1 MTPAAAIC
9 ALERG
14 KHGKQSRQ
22 RALIDAATQVFAEK
36 GYDCATTREVAERSG
51 CSEGLI
57 HRYFGGKRGL
67 LIAIVGSRADELAG
81 ESAAGMPLRETLA
94 EDVEQLL
101 LWPLDAFW
109 ERRDFLRVC
118 VSQAIIDA
126 EVGRMIG
133 DRLNG
138 ARVRF
143 INERLS
149 MHQEA
154 GRIRPDVDVAALAL
168 ALSGLNFSMGFFGQ
182 AVFDIDRPDAR
193 RIACETARVITAGM
207 VTGIA
212 TAHGQEISA

>member
-1 MTPAAAIC
+1 MTTGAAIC

-22 RALIDAATQVFAEK
+22 RALIDAATLAFAEK
-36 GYDCATTREVAERSG
+36 GYDSATTREVAERSG

-67 LIAIVGSRADELAG
+67 LIAIVGSRADDLAG
-81 ESAAGMPLRETLA
+81 ESAAEMPPRETLA

-118 VSQAIIDA
+118 VSQAVIDA

-133 DRLNG
+133 NRLNG

-143 INERLS
+143 ITERLRI
-149 MHQEA
+149 HQDA
-154 GRIRPDVDVAALAL
+154 GRIRQDVDVAAIAL
-168 ALSGLNFSMGFFGQ
+168 SISGLNIAVGFFGQ
-182 AVFDIDRPDAR
+182 VVFEMDRPLTRQIAR
-193 RIACETARVITAGM
+193 ETARVITAGM
-207 VTGIA
+207 AAGV
-212 TAHGQEISA
+212 QERTT

>member
-1 MTPAAAIC
+1 MTTGAAIC

-67 LIAIVGSRADELAG
+67 LIAIVGSRADDLAG
-81 ESAAGMPLRETLA
+81 ESAAEMPPRQTLA

-118 VSQAIIDA
+118 VSQAVIDA
-126 EVGRMIG
+126 DVGRMIG

-143 INERLS
+143 ITERLR
-149 MHQEA
+149 MHQAA
-154 GRIRPDVDVAALAL
+154 GRIRPDVDVAAIAL
-168 ALSGLNFSMGFFGQ
+168 SISGLNIAVGFFGQ
-182 AVFDIDRPDAR
+182 VVFEIERADAR
-193 RIACETARVITAGM
+193 QIARETACVITAGM
-207 VTGIA
+207 A
-212 TAHGQEISA
+212 AAAAPERTA

>member
-1 MTPAAAIC
+1 MPAITIC

-67 LIAIVGSRADELAG
+67 LIAIVGSRADDLAG
-81 ESAAGMPLRETLA
+81 ESAAEMPPRETLA

-118 VSQAIIDA
+118 VSQAVIDA
-126 EVGRMIG
+126 DVGRMIG

-143 INERLS
+143 ITERLR
-149 MHQEA
+149 MHQDA
-154 GRIRPDVDVAALAL
+154 GRVRPKVDVAAIAL
-168 ALSGLNFSMGFFGQ
+168 AISGLNFSMGFFGQ
-182 AVFDIDRPDAR
+182 AIFDIDRPLAR
-193 RIACETARVITAGM
+193 QFARETASVITAGM
-207 VTGIA
+207 AAAAARET
-212 TAHGQEISA
+212 TS